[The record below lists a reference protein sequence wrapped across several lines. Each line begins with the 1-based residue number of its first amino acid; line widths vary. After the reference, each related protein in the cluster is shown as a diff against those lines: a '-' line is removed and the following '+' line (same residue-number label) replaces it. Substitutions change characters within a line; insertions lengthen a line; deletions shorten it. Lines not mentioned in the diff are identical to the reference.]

1 MSDFSPPALNYSPK
15 YLLFFGY
22 SWELQLLLV
31 SSAQCAIGLLWD
43 NGRGRRPRQVFNTIS
58 SQPSG
63 SLQTCDEY
71 WEAAGDYIV
80 FWLER
85 RVMIRFTVDQLHKPE
100 AVEKQKK
107 YYHPPPAG
115 IFQPPA
121 WRLIMR
127 TTSINY
133 EGKHCICQ
141 FHTWHLL
148 TLKP

>member
-1 MSDFSPPALNYSPK
+1 MLWFFSHWVVWTFGCSLSFKTSLENIWVIFLHLHWITVRSTCC
-15 YLLFFGY
+15 FFGY

-107 YYHPPPAG
+107 YYHPP
-115 IFQPPA
+115 
-121 WRLIMR
+121 LEY
-127 TTSINY
+127 SN
-133 EGKHCICQ
+133 
-141 FHTWHLL
+141 HLHGG
-148 TLKP
+148 